1 MSAPIDALTQTTD
14 AQPLPVLGRD
24 VTVPLVTGGEVTYA
38 ALDYAASAPA
48 LQRVWD
54 DVAAYAPYYG
64 SVHRGAGYLS
74 QLSTDLFENSRRAVA
89 EFLGCREDDQVVF
102 TRSTTDSLNLLA
114 AVLPAGCEVF
124 VFETEHH
131 ASLLPWRDARVSY
144 LNAPR
149 TPGEAVATLERAL
162 AARDLKGPALVCVTG
177 ASNVTGELW
186 PVRELAA
193 VAHAHGAR
201 VVLDAAQLAPHHP
214 VDIAELDVDWVAFS
228 GHKLYAPFGSGVL
241 AGRADW
247 LRDSEPY
254 LAGGGASRKVARRS
268 DGGVDV
274 EWHTTAARHEA
285 GSPNVI
291 GVYAIASACKALTE
305 AGFDRLVARE
315 RELVARVREGLAE
328 VPEVR
333 VLSLFGD
340 DAPRVG
346 VISFVVDGWNSSHF
360 AAALSAEYGIGVRDG
375 LFCAHPLVRTL
386 LGGDAGDP
394 GSAARLT
401 PVPARGRST
410 RSGSASGP
418 VRRTSTSSGSP
429 GPSGNSSGT
438 APAGTTAPRTA
449 VASPTA
455 ADARRSGVEADRERR
470 FQVVLGVGTERH
482 VRVRGLDA
490 RDLADA
496 ARDDVRQV
504 VVPGDPHH
512 GDQIVGA
519 GDGEDLADAFQR
531 RDGLG
536 DLGDPVDAGLD
547 EHDRG
552 DHG

>member
-1 MSAPIDALTQTTD
+1 MPASTAATATAAAAAESADPCCAE
-14 AQPLPVLGRD
+14 PLPVLGRD

-74 QLSTDLFENSRRAVA
+74 QLSTDLFENARRTVA
-89 EFLGCREDDQVVF
+89 EFLGCREGDQVVF

-114 AVLPAGCEVF
+114 AALPADCQVF

-131 ASLLPWRDARVSY
+131 ASLLPWRDARVTY

-149 TPGEAVATLERAL
+149 TPGDAVRNLERAL
-162 AARDLKGPALVCVTG
+162 ADRDPYGPALVCVTG

-193 VAHAHGAR
+193 AAHAHGAR
-201 VVLDAAQLAPHHP
+201 IVLDAAQLAPHHP
-214 VDIAELDVDWVAFS
+214 LDIAELDVDWVAFS

-247 LRDSEPY
+247 LRAAEPY
-254 LAGGGASRKVARRS
+254 LAGGGASRTVTRRT

-274 EWHTTAARHEA
+274 EWHDTAARHEA

-291 GVYAIASACKALTE
+291 GAYSIAAACKALTE
-305 AGFDRLVARE
+305 AGFDALVARE
-315 RELVARVREGLAE
+315 RQLIRTVREGLAE

-386 LGGDAGDP
+386 LGSAPDEP
-394 GSAARLT
+394 GECGAPEAA
-401 PVPARGRST
+401 PGERSLNAI
-410 RSGSASGP
+410 RVSFG
-418 VRRTSTSSGSP
+418 
-429 GPSGNSSGT
+429 
-438 APAGTTAPRTA
+438 AGTPDEHVERFVRAVKELVSDGARWSYRTEDGRCVPDTDSEA
-449 VASPTA
+449 TA
-455 ADARRSGVEADRERR
+455 A
-470 FQVVLGVGTERH
+470 
-482 VRVRGLDA
+482 
-490 RDLADA
+490 
-496 ARDDVRQV
+496 
-504 VVPGDPHH
+504 
-512 GDQIVGA
+512 
-519 GDGEDLADAFQR
+519 
-531 RDGLG
+531 
-536 DLGDPVDAGLD
+536 
-547 EHDRG
+547 
-552 DHG
+552 

>member
-1 MSAPIDALTQTTD
+1 MSATLNAAVATSATSADVAAPAEGP
-14 AQPLPVLGRD
+14 ACAEPLPVLGRD

-74 QLSTDLFENSRRAVA
+74 QLSTDLFEQSRATVA
-89 EFLGCREDDQVVF
+89 EFLDCRPADQVIF

-114 AVLPAGCEVF
+114 AVLPAGCQVF

-131 ASLLPWRDARVSY
+131 ASLLPWTDAQVTY

-149 TPGEAVATLERAL
+149 TPDEAVATLERAL
-162 AARDLKGPALVCVTG
+162 ADRAPYGPALVCVTG

-186 PVRELAA
+186 PAKELAA
-193 VAHAHGAR
+193 AAHAHGAR
-201 VVLDAAQLAPHHP
+201 IVLDAAQLAPHHP
-214 VDIAELDVDWVAFS
+214 VSVRDLDVDWVAFS

-247 LRDSEPY
+247 LQEAEPY
-254 LAGGGASRKVARRS
+254 LAGGGASRKVARRA

-291 GVYAIASACKALTE
+291 GVYSIASACRALLE
-305 AGFDRLVARE
+305 AGFDNLVARE
-315 RELVARVREGLAE
+315 RHLIAKVREGLAD
-328 VPEVR
+328 VPAVR

-386 LGGDAGDP
+386 LGSEPQAQGECGAPEAAPGERSLNAIRVSFGAG
-394 GSAARLT
+394 T
-401 PVPARGRST
+401 PDEHVERFVRAVRELVAEGAQWQYRTEEGRCVPA
-410 RSGSASGP
+410 
-418 VRRTSTSSGSP
+418 V
-429 GPSGNSSGT
+429 
-438 APAGTTAPRTA
+438 
-449 VASPTA
+449 
-455 ADARRSGVEADRERR
+455 
-470 FQVVLGVGTERH
+470 
-482 VRVRGLDA
+482 
-490 RDLADA
+490 
-496 ARDDVRQV
+496 
-504 VVPGDPHH
+504 
-512 GDQIVGA
+512 
-519 GDGEDLADAFQR
+519 
-531 RDGLG
+531 
-536 DLGDPVDAGLD
+536 
-547 EHDRG
+547 
-552 DHG
+552 

>member
-1 MSAPIDALTQTTD
+1 MSASLNAAVATTTAVTVD
-14 AQPLPVLGRD
+14 PACAEPLAVLGRD

-74 QLSTDLFENSRRAVA
+74 QLSTDLFEQSRVTVA
-89 EFLGCREDDQVVF
+89 EFLDCRPADQVVF

-114 AVLPAGCEVF
+114 AVLPADCQVF

-131 ASLLPWRDARVSY
+131 ASLLPWVDAQVTY

-149 TPGEAVATLERAL
+149 TPAEAVATLEQAL
-162 AARDLKGPALVCVTG
+162 ADRDPYGPALVCVTG

-186 PVRELAA
+186 PVKELAA
-193 VAHAHGAR
+193 AAHAHGAR
-201 VVLDAAQLAPHHP
+201 IVLDAAQLAPHHP
-214 VDIAELDVDWVAFS
+214 VSVQDLDVDWVAFS

-247 LRDSEPY
+247 LQDAQPY
-254 LAGGGASRKVARRS
+254 LAGGGASRKVARRE

-291 GVYAIASACKALTE
+291 GVYSIASACKALTE
-305 AGFDRLVARE
+305 AGFENLVARE
-315 RELVARVREGLAE
+315 QQLIAKVRSGLAE
-328 VPEVR
+328 VPAVR
-333 VLSLFGD
+333 ILSLFGD

-386 LGGDAGDP
+386 LGSEPQAQGECGAPEAAPGERSLNAIRVSFGAG
-394 GSAARLT
+394 T
-401 PVPARGRST
+401 PDEHVDRFVGAVKELVTSGAKWQYRTEEGRCVPA
-410 RSGSASGP
+410 
-418 VRRTSTSSGSP
+418 V
-429 GPSGNSSGT
+429 
-438 APAGTTAPRTA
+438 
-449 VASPTA
+449 
-455 ADARRSGVEADRERR
+455 
-470 FQVVLGVGTERH
+470 
-482 VRVRGLDA
+482 
-490 RDLADA
+490 
-496 ARDDVRQV
+496 
-504 VVPGDPHH
+504 
-512 GDQIVGA
+512 
-519 GDGEDLADAFQR
+519 
-531 RDGLG
+531 
-536 DLGDPVDAGLD
+536 
-547 EHDRG
+547 
-552 DHG
+552 

>member
-1 MSAPIDALTQTTD
+1 MSVPTAALESSIC
-14 AQPLPVLGRD
+14 APLPVLGQN

-74 QLSTDLFENSRRAVA
+74 QLSTDLFENSRRTVA
-89 EFLGCREDDQVVF
+89 EFLGCRADDQVVF

-114 AVLPAGCEVF
+114 AAIPADCQVF
-124 VFETEHH
+124 VYETEHH
-131 ASLLPWRDARVSY
+131 ASLLPWRDARVTY

-149 TPGEAVATLERAL
+149 TPAQAVESLERAL
-162 AARDLKGPALVCVTG
+162 ADRDPYGPALVCVTG

-186 PVRELAA
+186 PVKELAA
-193 VAHAHGAR
+193 AAHAHGAR
-201 VVLDAAQLAPHHP
+201 IVLDAAQLAPHHP

-247 LRDSEPY
+247 LQAAEPY
-254 LAGGGASRKVARRS
+254 LAGGGASRKVARRA

-274 EWHTTAARHEA
+274 DWHTTAARHEA

-291 GVYAIASACKALTE
+291 GVYSIASACKALTE
-305 AGFDRLVARE
+305 AGFEGLVARE
-315 RELVARVREGLAE
+315 QELVGRVREGLAE

-346 VISFVVDGWNSSHF
+346 VISFVVRGWNSSHF

-386 LGGDAGDP
+386 LGSDPQDP
-394 GSAARLT
+394 GECGAPEAE
-401 PVPARGRST
+401 PGERSLNAI
-410 RSGSASGP
+410 RVSFG
-418 VRRTSTSSGSP
+418 
-429 GPSGNSSGT
+429 
-438 APAGTTAPRTA
+438 AGTPDEHIDRFLRAVSELVRDGARWNYRTEDGRC
-449 VASPTA
+449 VP
-455 ADARRSGVEADRERR
+455 DRGE
-470 FQVVLGVGTERH
+470 VD
-482 VRVRGLDA
+482 RVRDT
-490 RDLADA
+490 
-496 ARDDVRQV
+496 
-504 VVPGDPHH
+504 
-512 GDQIVGA
+512 
-519 GDGEDLADAFQR
+519 F
-531 RDGLG
+531 
-536 DLGDPVDAGLD
+536 
-547 EHDRG
+547 
-552 DHG
+552 

>member
-1 MSAPIDALTQTTD
+1 MSATLPTATATATATAADAASAACGAPCD
-14 AQPLPVLGRD
+14 EPLPVLGRD
-24 VTVPLVTGGEVTYA
+24 VTVPLVTGGETGYA

-74 QLSTDLFENSRRAVA
+74 QLSTDLFEQSRAAVA
-89 EFLGCREDDQVVF
+89 AFLDCRPADQVVF

-114 AVLPAGCEVF
+114 AALPAGCRVF

-131 ASLLPWRDARVSY
+131 ASLLPWGDEQVTY
-144 LNAPR
+144 LDAPR
-149 TPGEAVATLERAL
+149 TPAEAVAILERAL
-162 AARDLKGPALVCVTG
+162 ADRDPSPGGPNGPALVCVTG

-193 VAHAHGAR
+193 AAHAHGAR
-201 VVLDAAQLAPHHP
+201 IVLDAAQLAPHHP
-214 VDIAELDVDWVAFS
+214 VSVRGLDVDWVAFS

-247 LRDSEPY
+247 LREARPY
-254 LAGGGASRKVARRS
+254 LAGGGASRTVARRV

-291 GVYAIASACKALTE
+291 GAYAIASACRALTE
-305 AGFDRLVARE
+305 AGFDTLVARE
-315 RELVARVREGLAE
+315 RRLVARIREGLAA

-346 VISFVVDGWNSSHF
+346 VISFVVEGWNSSHF

-386 LGGDAGDP
+386 LGSAPQEPGACDAPEARQP
-394 GSAARLT
+394 GERSLNAIRVSFGAGT
-401 PVPARGRST
+401 PDEHVERFLRAVKELVTDGAKWQYRTEDGRCVPA
-410 RSGSASGP
+410 
-418 VRRTSTSSGSP
+418 V
-429 GPSGNSSGT
+429 
-438 APAGTTAPRTA
+438 
-449 VASPTA
+449 
-455 ADARRSGVEADRERR
+455 
-470 FQVVLGVGTERH
+470 
-482 VRVRGLDA
+482 
-490 RDLADA
+490 
-496 ARDDVRQV
+496 
-504 VVPGDPHH
+504 
-512 GDQIVGA
+512 
-519 GDGEDLADAFQR
+519 
-531 RDGLG
+531 
-536 DLGDPVDAGLD
+536 
-547 EHDRG
+547 
-552 DHG
+552 

>member
-1 MSAPIDALTQTTD
+1 MSARPNAAATPVAEAVETAAESADPCCA
-14 AQPLPVLGRD
+14 APLPVLGRD

-74 QLSTDLFENSRRAVA
+74 QLSTDLFENSRATVA
-89 EFLGCREDDQVVF
+89 EFLDCRPGDQVVF

-114 AVLPAGCEVF
+114 AAVPADCQVF

-131 ASLLPWRDARVSY
+131 ASLLPWRDARVTY

-149 TPGEAVATLERAL
+149 TQAQAVETLERAL
-162 AARDLKGPALVCVTG
+162 ADRDPYGPALVCVTG

-186 PVRELAA
+186 PVKELAA
-193 VAHAHGAR
+193 AAHAHGAR
-201 VVLDAAQLAPHHP
+201 IVLDAAQLAPHHP
-214 VDIAELDVDWVAFS
+214 VSVTELDVDWVAFS

-247 LRDSEPY
+247 LQDSQPY
-254 LAGGGASRKVARRS
+254 LAGGGASRKVARRA

-291 GVYAIASACKALTE
+291 GVYSIASACKALTE
-305 AGFDRLVARE
+305 AGFDALVARE
-315 RELVARVREGLAE
+315 NHLIATVRAGLAE

-340 DAPRVG
+340 DSPRVG
-346 VISFVVDGWNSSHF
+346 VISFVVEGWNSSHF

-386 LGGDAGDP
+386 LGSDPQDP
-394 GSAARLT
+394 GECGAPEAA
-401 PVPARGRST
+401 PGERSLNAI
-410 RSGSASGP
+410 RVSFG
-418 VRRTSTSSGSP
+418 
-429 GPSGNSSGT
+429 
-438 APAGTTAPRTA
+438 AGTP
-449 VASPTA
+449 
-455 ADARRSGVEADRERR
+455 DEHVER
-470 FQVVLGVGTERH
+470 F
-482 VRVRGLDA
+482 
-490 RDLADA
+490 
-496 ARDDVRQV
+496 
-504 VVPGDPHH
+504 
-512 GDQIVGA
+512 VGA
-519 GDGEDLADAFQR
+519 VKELV
-531 RDGLG
+531 RDGARWKYRTEDG
-536 DLGDPVDAGLD
+536 RCVP
-547 EHDRG
+547 DRG
-552 DHG
+552 

>member
-1 MSAPIDALTQTTD
+1 MSVSTAAV
-14 AQPLPVLGRD
+14 AQSLCTPLPVLGRD

-74 QLSTDLFENSRRAVA
+74 QLSTDLFENARRTVS
-89 EFLGCREDDQVVF
+89 EFLDCRADDQLVF

-114 AVLPAGCEVF
+114 RALPADCQVF

-131 ASLLPWRDARVSY
+131 ASLLPWQDATVTY

-149 TPGEAVATLERAL
+149 TPRQAVETLERAL
-162 AARDLKGPALVCVTG
+162 AGRDPSPSSRLRSSRGGPHGPALVCVTG

-201 VVLDAAQLAPHHP
+201 IVLDAAQLAPHHP
-214 VDIAELDVDWVAFS
+214 VSVRDLDVDWVAFS

-247 LRDSEPY
+247 LRAAEPY
-254 LAGGGASRKVARRS
+254 LAGGGASRKVTRRE

-274 EWHTTAARHEA
+274 EWHDTAARHEA

-291 GVYAIASACKALTE
+291 GAYSIASACRALTE
-305 AGFDRLVARE
+305 AGFGSLVARE
-315 RELVARVREGLAE
+315 RHLIAKVREGLAE

-346 VISFVVDGWNSSHF
+346 VISFVVEGWNSSHF

-386 LGGDAGDP
+386 LGSDPQTQGECGAPEAAPGEKSLNAIRVSFGAG
-394 GSAARLT
+394 T
-401 PVPARGRST
+401 PDEHVERFVTAVRELVRDGAKWRYRTEGGRCVPA
-410 RSGSASGP
+410 
-418 VRRTSTSSGSP
+418 V
-429 GPSGNSSGT
+429 
-438 APAGTTAPRTA
+438 
-449 VASPTA
+449 
-455 ADARRSGVEADRERR
+455 
-470 FQVVLGVGTERH
+470 
-482 VRVRGLDA
+482 
-490 RDLADA
+490 
-496 ARDDVRQV
+496 
-504 VVPGDPHH
+504 
-512 GDQIVGA
+512 
-519 GDGEDLADAFQR
+519 
-531 RDGLG
+531 
-536 DLGDPVDAGLD
+536 
-547 EHDRG
+547 
-552 DHG
+552 